1 MNNKAVFK
9 VLHAIEQVGL
19 LIILIATL
27 IAVGQ
32 EIVLMFEQGK
42 VELKDL
48 LLLFIY
54 LEVMAMIQ
62 IYYEQHKLPIRFPIY
77 IAIVALARYIILDS
91 KSFDQWRLLEISLT
105 IIILTLAVL
114 VVRYGHVRYSYPE
127 IDCDDAKKQKQKKET
142 TKP

>member
-1 MNNKAVFK
+1 MNQKKTVPNL
-9 VLHAIEQVGL
+9 LHYIEQAGL
-19 LIILIATL
+19 VIILIATL

-32 EIVLMFEQGK
+32 EIIVMFEQRK

-54 LEVMAMIQ
+54 LEVLAMVK
-62 IYYEQHKLPIRFPIY
+62 IYYEQHRLPIRFPLY

-105 IIILTLAVL
+105 IIILTFAVL
-114 VVRYGHVRYSYPE
+114 VVRYGHVRYPYPE
-127 IDCDDAKKQKQKKET
+127 IDCDDVKKKGT
-142 TKP
+142 R

>member
-1 MNNKAVFK
+1 MSQKETVFRL
-9 VLHAIEQVGL
+9 LHYIEQAGL
-19 LIILIATL
+19 IIILIATL

-32 EIVLMFEQGK
+32 EIILMFEQGK

-54 LEVMAMIQ
+54 LEVLAMIQ
-62 IYYEQHKLPIRFPIY
+62 IYYKQHKLPIRFPIY

-91 KSFDQWRLLEISLT
+91 KSFEQWRLLETSLA

-114 VVRYGHVRYSYPE
+114 VVRYGHVRYPYPD
-127 IDCDDAKKQKQKKET
+127 INCDDAKKTQVGNDK
-142 TKP
+142 

>member
-1 MNNKAVFK
+1 MNQKKTVFCL
-9 VLHAIEQVGL
+9 LHYIEQAGL
-19 LIILIATL
+19 VVILIATL

-32 EIVLMFEQGK
+32 EIILMFEQGK

-62 IYYEQHKLPIRFPIY
+62 IYYEQHRLPIRFPIY

-105 IIILTLAVL
+105 VIILTLAIL
-114 VVRYGHVRYSYPE
+114 VVRYGHVRYPYPE
-127 IDCDDAKKQKQKKET
+127 IDCDDVKKKEEEND
-142 TKP
+142 K